1 MKKLISLFVIML
13 ALTMM
18 SFSQTP
24 EKLYEKYK
32 GNDDVTTIVLNEGLF
47 KMVNGMEID
56 VHEDVNG
63 IIDKLDKMI
72 VLSSEKIN
80 FMKEVDLSKYDELI
94 NVNEGDEVVKIYGNV
109 IDERI
114 KELVIVTQELKESN
128 LIFIK
133 GDLRLEDLKKI
144 TKE

>member
-47 KMVNGMEID
+47 KMVNDMEID

>member
-1 MKKLISLFVIML
+1 ML

-47 KMVNGMEID
+47 KMVNDMEID